1 MGRFSRTLTTLSEGT
16 VRGLIQIGIKWGH
29 YNVFPGK
36 CCHMVRKWLGN
47 HFYFSKATTCIRGL
61 VFSHSFVN
69 HAIVGILIT
78 YLTEVWSTEQFE
90 MAAVVTNLQ
99 EGITDVM
106 VIVLAHISDTH
117 KSRFKMIVST
127 NAAYFIG
134 LLLLWICSKFTSA
147 QTSAKVY
154 YGAAILLGL
163 GEAGRSATLEE
174 FLDDQYV
181 SEQKQTPSSD
191 ENYLIRLETRR
202 KALWSH
208 PWFLGAFISI
218 FLTTES
224 WTRTFFI
231 SATLVGAS
239 YLVFFLG
246 YSCYFVRSRID
257 ESNYQS
263 RLKYI
268 EKLAILY
275 PVPQQRGG
283 EICMV
288 TRFASSSPL
297 GGQEEQKKK
306 LWPLIKLKGEKWF
319 LIEVIAMWSTFL
331 AYSLVEATGSTFF
344 FDQMSNLDDKFGSLT
359 VRPIYFKL
367 LGSLSCFLVL
377 FLYELL
383 VPKQWR
389 KATLVRIGLGLGCS
403 VLCCVAAWQVERKRL
418 KLVRNEG
425 LEYDTS
431 KATSMSILWLVP
443 QFFLL
448 GLMKGLAMEGL
459 INFLAD
465 RIDNNIDRLRA
476 WYYASHITD
485 FTIGVGKIITA
496 ISILVFRRI
505 WFDYSINRSHLEI
518 FYELL
523 TFLSLINVIYYVC
536 ISFYLYGN
544 EESQNSGDRENEK
557 ITELAELVEGRNA
570 DDENEVLDPP
580 AGGADNEDEQTT
592 MEEVLELNDEDEVPL
607 DRMTFTGAQSDRE
620 IESQKW

>member
-1 MGRFSRTLTTLSEGT
+1 MGRFSRTVSALSEGT
-16 VRGLIQIGIKWGH
+16 VQWLIQIGIKWGH

-36 CCHMVRKWLGN
+36 CCHIVRKWLGN

-69 HAIVGILIT
+69 HAIVGILVT
-78 YLTEVWSTEQFE
+78 YLTDVWSTEHFE
-90 MAAVVTNLQ
+90 MAALVTNLQ
-99 EGITDVM
+99 DGFTAVT
-106 VIVLAHISDTH
+106 VIGLAHISDTH

-127 NAAYFIG
+127 NAAYFLG

-154 YGAAILLGL
+154 YGAAVLLVL
-163 GEAGRSATLEE
+163 GEAGRSATLQE
-174 FLDDQYV
+174 FLDDQYF

-191 ENYLIRLETRR
+191 ENYLIRLETR
-202 KALWSH
+202 KKTLWSH

-218 FLTTES
+218 FLSTVS

-257 ESNYQS
+257 ESNWRS

-275 PVPQQRGG
+275 PVEQQRGG

-288 TRFASSSPL
+288 TRFAHSSPL
-297 GGQEEQKKK
+297 GGQEEQRKK
-306 LWPLIKLKGEKWF
+306 LWLPIKLKGGKWF
-319 LIEVIAMWSTFL
+319 FIEVIAMWSTFL

-344 FDQMSNLDDKFGSLT
+344 FEQMSNLDNKFKSLK
-359 VRPIYFKL
+359 VEPIYFEV
-367 LGSLSCFLVL
+367 LGSFSCFLVS

-383 VPKQWR
+383 VPKKWPN
-389 KATLVRIGLGLGCS
+389 AMLVRIGLGLGCS
-403 VLCCVAAWQVERKRL
+403 VLCCAAAWQVERKRL
-418 KLVRNEG
+418 KLVRNERWH
-425 LEYDTS
+425 EYDTS
-431 KATSMSILWLVP
+431 EATSMSILWLVP

-448 GLMKGLAMEGL
+448 GLMQGLAKDGL
-459 INFLAD
+459 IDFLAD
-465 RIDNNIDRLRA
+465 RIANIDRLRA
-476 WYYASHITD
+476 WYYASHLTD
-485 FTIGVGKIITA
+485 FALGVGKITTA

-505 WFDYSINRSHLEI
+505 WFDDSINRSHVDK
-518 FYELL
+518 FYKWL

-544 EESQNSGDRENEK
+544 EESQNSGDREYEK
-557 ITELAELVEGRNA
+557 ITELAEGVEGWNV

-580 AGGADNEDEQTT
+580 VGGAENEDEQTT
-592 MEEVLELNDEDEVPL
+592 MEEVPVLNDDDEIPSWSYDL
-607 DRMTFTGAQSDRE
+607 HRCT
-620 IESQKW
+620 K